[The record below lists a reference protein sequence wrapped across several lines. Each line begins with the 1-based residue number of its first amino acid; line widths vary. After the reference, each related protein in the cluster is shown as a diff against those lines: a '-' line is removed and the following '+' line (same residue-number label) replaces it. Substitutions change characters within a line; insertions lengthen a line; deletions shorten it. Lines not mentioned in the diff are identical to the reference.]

1 MSALTQRVFAKH
13 SRGYWR
19 EAITGYLMASPWL
32 IGFLIFTAG
41 PILLSLFYSFTSFQV
56 TTPPRW
62 LGVTN
67 YRILFFNDP
76 KFITSLY
83 NTAYYAIFVVPLTII
98 NGLIV
103 AVLMNQRVAG
113 RSLLRTIYYLPSVI
127 SGVASAMLWL
137 WILNPKF
144 GLINIALGWFGIKG
158 PPWLNSAEWSKPAL
172 IVMSLWGIGGTM
184 IIYLAG
190 LQGVPQHLLEAAEI
204 DGANAWRRFRHV
216 TLPIL
221 SPTILFTMITST
233 IGSFQVFTQA
243 YVWGGGAGGGQRDS
257 LLFYVLYLYQRAF
270 NELKM
275 GYASALAW
283 ILFIIILAL
292 TIIQFRFAR
301 RWVYY
306 EGNEE
311 GRAI

>member
-1 MSALTQRVFAKH
+1 MSAFTQRLFRNH

-19 EAITGYLMASPWL
+19 EALTGYLMASPWL

-41 PILLSLFYSFTSFQV
+41 PILLSLYYSFTSFQV

-67 YRILFFNDP
+67 YRILFFDDP
-76 KFITSLY
+76 KFMTSLY
-83 NTAYYAIFVVPLTII
+83 NTAYYALFVVPLTVI

-103 AVLMNQRVAG
+103 AVLMNQRIAG
-113 RSLLRTIYYLPSVI
+113 RSVLRTIYYLPSVI

-158 PPWLNSAEWSKPAL
+158 PPWLNSAAWSKPAL
-172 IVMSLWGIGGTM
+172 IIMSLWGIGGTM

-190 LQGVPQHLLEAAEI
+190 LQGVPQSLLEAAEI
-204 DGANAWRRFRHV
+204 DGASAPQRFRHI

-221 SPTILFTMITST
+221 SPTILFTMITTT

-270 NELKM
+270 SELKM

-283 ILFIIILAL
+283 VLFLIVLLL
-292 TIIQFRFAR
+292 TIIQFRFAQ
-301 RWVYY
+301 RWVFY
-306 EGNEE
+306 EGGDE
-311 GRAI
+311 GRVV

>member
-1 MSALTQRVFAKH
+1 MSALTQRIFRRH

-19 EAITGYLMASPWL
+19 EAGMGYLMASPWL
-32 IGFLIFTAG
+32 IGFLVFTAG

-62 LGVTN
+62 LGLTN
-67 YRILFFNDP
+67 YRILFFDDP
-76 KFITSLY
+76 KFHTSLY
-83 NTAYYAIFVVPLTII
+83 NTAYYALFVVPLTII

-103 AVLMNQRVAG
+103 AVLMNQRIPG

-137 WILNPKF
+137 WILNPKY
-144 GLINIALGWFGIKG
+144 GLINIMLGWIGIKG
-158 PPWLNSAEWSKPAL
+158 PPWLNSADWSKPAL
-172 IVMSLWGIGGTM
+172 IIMSLWGIGGTM

-204 DGANAWRRFRHV
+204 DGASAWQRFRHV

-243 YVWGGGAGGGQRDS
+243 YVWGGGSGGGQRDS

-283 ILFIIILAL
+283 VLFLIILTL
-292 TIIQFRFAR
+292 TIIQFRFAQ

-311 GRAI
+311 GRGI

>member
-1 MSALTQRVFAKH
+1 M
-13 SRGYWR
+13 
-19 EAITGYLMASPWL
+19 GYLMASPWL
-32 IGFLIFTAG
+32 IGFLVFTAG

-62 LGVTN
+62 LGLTN
-67 YRILFFNDP
+67 YRILFFDDP
-76 KFITSLY
+76 KFHTSLY
-83 NTAYYAIFVVPLTII
+83 NTAYYALFVVPLTII

-103 AVLMNQRVAG
+103 AVLMNQRIPG

-137 WILNPKF
+137 WILNPKY
-144 GLINIALGWFGIKG
+144 GLINIMLGWIGIKG
-158 PPWLNSAEWSKPAL
+158 PPWLNSADWSKPAL
-172 IVMSLWGIGGTM
+172 IIMSLWGIGGTM

-204 DGANAWRRFRHV
+204 DGASAWQRFRHV

-243 YVWGGGAGGGQRDS
+243 YVWGGGSGGGQRDS

-283 ILFIIILAL
+283 VLFLIILTL
-292 TIIQFRFAR
+292 TIIQFRFAQ

-311 GRAI
+311 GRGI